1 MRMRLRDRL
10 TDYAHRYVPAPFR
23 SRRPL
28 QLGALPYR
36 YREDGSVEL
45 LLVTSRGTGQWIVP
59 KGWPIRGRSHAEAA
73 AQEAYEEAGV
83 RGKLAADEFGHFDH
97 AKSRPLGFLHTRVA
111 VFLLE
116 VEQELAR
123 WPEKTKRKRRW
134 FTVEEAARAVRAPG
148 LRRLIQRLPEAL
160 AADQSSNRSA

>member
-10 TDYAHRYVPAPFR
+10 TDYADRYVPAPFR

-36 YREDGSVEL
+36 HKEDGSIEL

-59 KGWPIRGRSHAEAA
+59 KGWPIRGRSRAEAA

-83 RGKLAADEFGHFDH
+83 RGSIAAEEIGQFDH
-97 AKSRPLGFLHTRVA
+97 SKSRPLGFLHTRV
-111 VFLLE
+111 VVYLLE
-116 VEQELAR
+116 VEQELTR

-160 AADQSSNRSA
+160 AGAQSSNRSA